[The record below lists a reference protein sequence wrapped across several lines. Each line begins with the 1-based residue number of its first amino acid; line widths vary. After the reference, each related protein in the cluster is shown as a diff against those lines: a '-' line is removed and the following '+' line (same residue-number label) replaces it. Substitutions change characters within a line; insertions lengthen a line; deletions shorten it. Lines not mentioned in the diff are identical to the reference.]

1 MSTDTLIELIRNYGY
16 LAVLVGTFF
25 EGETI
30 LLLGGFAAHLG
41 FLELPW
47 VIVCGLGGSF
57 CGDQLFYYIGRHY
70 GPKIITRRPSWQERA
85 ERVYEHLRRHRNLL
99 ILTFRFFY
107 GLRNVT
113 PFAIGAANVSRVRF
127 FTLNLIGAI
136 LWAISFGYA
145 GFLFGAG
152 FRLILA
158 DFALYETYVLFALA
172 LLGIAIWL
180 ISLVRSRRKDREHRL
195 KQ

>member
-16 LAVLVGTFF
+16 LAILVGTFF

-47 VIVCGLGGSF
+47 VILSGLSGSF

-70 GPKIITRRPSWQERA
+70 GPKIIARRLSWQERA
-85 ERVYEHLRRHRNLL
+85 ERVYKHLHRHKNLL

-113 PFAIGAANVSRVRF
+113 PFAIGAANVSRARF

-152 FRLILA
+152 FRLVLA

-172 LLGIAIWL
+172 LLGVVIWL
-180 ISLVRSRRKDREHRL
+180 IALVRSRRKARQQGL
-195 KQ
+195 K

>member
-16 LAVLVGTFF
+16 LSILIGTFF

-41 FLELPW
+41 YLEVPW
-47 VIVCGLGGSF
+47 VIASGLCGSF

-70 GPKIITRRPSWQERA
+70 GPKIITRRLSWQERA
-85 ERVYEHLRRHRNLL
+85 ERVYEHLHRHKNLL

-113 PFAIGAANVSRVRF
+113 PFVIGAAHVSRARF
-127 FTLNLIGAI
+127 FMLNLAGAV

-152 FRLILA
+152 FRLVLA

-172 LLGIAIWL
+172 LLGFVVWL
-180 ISLVRSRRKDREHRL
+180 AALVRSRRKARERGL
-195 KQ
+195 G